1 MDQVVEAQIL
11 HKMGISMELSA
22 RRSVTR
28 KAARSSSG
36 TGGPDLA
43 QKMAA
48 MQQSQ
53 AAAAQTTAMMND
65 PQFREALGETI
76 AGASIDTVF
85 QSTVEAMAK
94 GPYI

>member
-1 MDQVVEAQIL
+1 
-11 HKMGISMELSA
+11 
-22 RRSVTR
+22 
-28 KAARSSSG
+28 
-36 TGGPDLA
+36 
-43 QKMAA
+43 MAA